1 MANTLIPFPMK
12 PTVEPETLGRSLSR
26 VVFAIA
32 NQRFA
37 IDFFSRV
44 TELNPIS
51 TARVLAIDGALSKK
65 RPKSPIR
72 R

>member
-1 MANTLIPFPMK
+1 MANTLTPFPKK
-12 PTVEPETLGRSLSR
+12 PTAEPETLGRSHSR
-26 VVFAIA
+26 VVFTIA

-65 RPKSPIR
+65 RQKSSN
-72 R
+72 

>member
-1 MANTLIPFPMK
+1 MANTLIPFPK
-12 PTVEPETLGRSLSR
+12 KETVEPETQARSHSR
-26 VVFAIA
+26 VVFTIG

-51 TARVLAIDGALSKK
+51 TGRVLAIDGVLSKK
-65 RPKSPIR
+65 RPKSLK
-72 R
+72 